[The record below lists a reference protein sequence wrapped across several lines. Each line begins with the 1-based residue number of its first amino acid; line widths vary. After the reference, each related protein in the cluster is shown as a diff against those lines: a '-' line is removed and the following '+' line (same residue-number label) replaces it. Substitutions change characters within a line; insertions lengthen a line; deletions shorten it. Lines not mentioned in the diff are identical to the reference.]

1 MHAGSWGKEG
11 NLYLNKDNKD
21 LYKMNRK
28 MERRKEKKMEPEQKK
43 DEEQEDGD
51 Q

>member
-1 MHAGSWGKEG
+1 MQDHGGKEG
-11 NLYLNKDNKD
+11 NLYLCDNKD

>member
-11 NLYLNKDNKD
+11 NLYLCDNKD